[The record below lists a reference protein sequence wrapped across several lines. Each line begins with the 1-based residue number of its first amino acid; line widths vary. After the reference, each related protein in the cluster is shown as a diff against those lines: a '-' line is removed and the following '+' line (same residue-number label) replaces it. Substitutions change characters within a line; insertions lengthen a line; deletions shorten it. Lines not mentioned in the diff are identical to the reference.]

1 MYRMPR
7 FCFYSLSLFVSVK
20 FVLRLLICSFG
31 LALWIGV
38 GSMEPRSAWAQ
49 QRPAL
54 TTSDLEDQPII
65 RRVRITGNDA
75 IRTTRLRQRIQT
87 QANRRV
93 LSIPGFTWWRWIYQF
108 GDAIGG
114 RVGNAFQSSGEAPA
128 YLDPA
133 MVDNDVER
141 LRVFYEQQGFRE
153 AKIESEVKTLSN
165 ERVTVHFRI
174 DEGPP
179 TYLRSLTYNGLR
191 DVPESVRTEVVDE
204 SIFDD
209 ATPADDNPFKILIEN
224 QRYEPPLLLE
234 ERQRVLRALRNG
246 GYAGASRDSI
256 RALVFTPQPDSF
268 DVQMRVRPG
277 PRYRFGDVHFDV
289 QGPMPDDG
297 TRTATLDV
305 DVDSSAGPAPTV
317 SATIRSERRLSPA
330 LLERALRFT
339 PGEYYSQEQLMATKR
354 RLEGTGAFTFTNLRP
369 QLSDTLTATDTG
381 EAFLPIRVE
390 ARTRERHQLRAE
402 TFALQR
408 EVVSDVES
416 ELGLG
421 VGLTYENTNVLGGGE
436 RFQMRTAASVA
447 TNLDS
452 LTSVQLE
459 ASPSLT
465 LPYLVYPF
473 GGLDDWFRPLD
484 ARTRISLSALT
495 ARRDDLRLRIR
506 ARLGAQLRLELDHT
520 ESRSSLIDVVDLTV
534 SNPDTLDQF
543 SERFLDRVI
552 GPGDGTGITDPV
564 QRTQIIED
572 YTEPQ
577 FNSALRYT
585 LQSIT
590 ANPLR
595 RKQGHVYEGAFEI
608 GNVIPLAL
616 DWFAFSPGSLTST
629 VPGFGGQSLL
639 YRPYLRGQVDMRRY
653 MPLGGGRSTLALR
666 AFGGM
671 AHPFG
676 IPDVVPFDRRYFSG
690 GGTSVRGWG
699 LRELGPGSTTLLAP
713 GATAQPNADT
723 DVANILGG
731 DIKLEANVEL
741 RTRVIRSLLT
751 AEWLLTGFAD
761 AGNVWFGPRNPGL
774 ASAAT
779 DDQPERASGRFR
791 LATAPKEIGVGAGL
805 GLRIAWEFFIVR
817 LDLAYRMH
825 DPSPLNDDVF
835 RNGFHNPRLHFGIGH
850 AF

>member
-1 MYRMPR
+1 MK
-7 FCFYSLSLFVSVK
+7 LL
-20 FVLRLLICSFG
+20 LRLLSYGIALVVLG
-31 LALWIGV
+31 LGAV
-38 GSMEPRSAWAQ
+38 PPVATAQ
-49 QRPAL
+49 ERPSL
-54 TTSDLEDQPII
+54 TTSDLDDQPLI

-75 IRTTRLRQRIQT
+75 ISTSRLRQRIQT

-93 LSIPGFTWWRWIYQF
+93 LSIPGFTWWRWVYQF
-108 GDAIGG
+108 GDTIGG
-114 RVGNAFQSSGEAPA
+114 RVGDAFRASGEAPA

-133 MVDNDVER
+133 VIDNDVER
-141 LRVFYEQQGFRE
+141 LRVFYEQQGFRDADITVDVE
-153 AKIESEVKTLSN
+153 EDPEDHRA
-165 ERVTVHFRI
+165 TVHFRI

-179 TYLRSLTYNGLR
+179 TYLRSLEYVGLR
-191 DVPESVRTEVVDE
+191 GLPESVQEEIVNVSVFDE
-204 SIFDD
+204 
-209 ATPADDNPFKILIEN
+209 ATPSDDNRFKIDLAGE
-224 QRYEPPLLLE
+224 RYETPRLLE
-234 ERQRVLRALRNG
+234 ERQRILRALRNG
-246 GYAGASRDSI
+246 GYAAVSRDSI

-277 PRYRFGDVHFDV
+277 PRYRFGDVNFEV
-289 QGPMPDDG
+289 EGPLAEG
-297 TRTATLDV
+297 NTRTAMLDV
-305 DVDSSAGPAPTV
+305 AVDSSAGWTPTV

-330 LLERALRFT
+330 LLERALQFT
-339 PGEYYSQEQLMATKR
+339 PGDYYSQEQLLATKR
-354 RLEGTGAFTFTNLRP
+354 RLEGTGAFTFTNLSP
-369 QLSDTLTATDTG
+369 QLSDTLRHSEG
-381 EAFLPIRVE
+381 EDVFLPIRVE

-459 ASPSLT
+459 AEPSLT

-473 GGLDDWFRPLD
+473 GGLDDWFSPIE
-484 ARTRISLSALT
+484 ARTRLSLSGLT

-520 ESRSSLIDVVDLTV
+520 ESLRSLIDVVDLTI

-543 SERFLDRVI
+543 SERFLDRVL

-564 QRTQIIED
+564 QRRQIVED

-595 RKQGHVYEGAFEI
+595 RERGHVYEGSFEV

-639 YRPYLRGQVDMRRY
+639 YRPYLRGQVDLRRY
-653 MPLGGGRSTLALR
+653 LRLGGGRSTLALR

-676 IPDVVPFDRRYFSG
+676 IPNVVPFDRRYFSG

-713 GATAQPNADT
+713 GADMQPSANG

-741 RTRVIRSLLT
+741 RTRVIRGLL
-751 AEWLLTGFAD
+751 AANWLLTGFAD

-774 ASAAT
+774 ATAAA
-779 DDQPERASGRFR
+779 DGQPERASGRFQV
-791 LATAPKEIGVGAGL
+791 ATAPRELGVGAGL

-825 DPSPLNDDVF
+825 DPSPLNNDVF
-835 RNGFHNPRLHFGIGH
+835 RNGFRDPRLHFGIGH
-850 AF
+850 SF